1 MAVSTDSNYLSRS
14 SRDFSARFDTF
25 HIQPFFTSWI
35 CYQPE
40 LSSQIN
46 RHRFVIAVSAPKHCA
61 PLRALNC
68 FKLVLFLRFFS
79 VIFTTLW
86 FWWHPSLCVSCAGVL
101 IEAVTC
107 EGSPPFNLTSSTT
120 NSKVSLIFRNL
131 LHFNRVICDSKSL
144 QGAPLFCSYLLYQ
157 YRF

>member
-1 MAVSTDSNYLSRS
+1 MAVSTDSSYLSRS
-14 SRDFSARFDTF
+14 SRDFSPRFDTF

-46 RHRFVIAVSAPKHCA
+46 RHRFVIAVSARLSTA
-61 PLRALNC
+61 PLYVLWIALDWFYFC
-68 FKLVLFLRFFS
+68 VFS
-79 VIFTTLW
+79 VLFTTLW
-86 FWWHPSLCVSCAGVL
+86 FWWHPSLCVSCAGVR
-101 IEAVTC
+101 IEVVTC

-144 QGAPLFCSYLLYQ
+144 QGAPLFCSNVMYQ